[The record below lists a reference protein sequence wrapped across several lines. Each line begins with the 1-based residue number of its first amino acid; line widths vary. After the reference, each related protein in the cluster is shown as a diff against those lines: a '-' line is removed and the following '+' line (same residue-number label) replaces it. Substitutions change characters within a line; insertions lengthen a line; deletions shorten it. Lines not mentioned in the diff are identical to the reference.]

1 VLKIS
6 VIDTR
11 TQRRLVLE
19 GKLLGPWTAE
29 LRIAGQ
35 RAVAGRANRDL
46 VIDMR
51 NVTAIGGDGEAALL
65 ELMRQ
70 GAIFRSCGL
79 FTKQLVKRLARIAG
93 AKPKETEK

>member
-19 GKLLGPWTAE
+19 GKLLGPWTEE
-29 LRIAGQ
+29 LRT
-35 RAVAGRANRDL
+35 AGRSAVVGRADRDL

-65 ELMRQ
+65 ELMLQ
-70 GAIFRSCGL
+70 GASFRCCGL
-79 FTKQLVKRLARIAG
+79 FTKQLVKRLARIASTQQ
-93 AKPKETEK
+93 KETKE

>member
-19 GKLLGPWTAE
+19 GKLLGPWAAE
-29 LRIAGQ
+29 LSSAGQ
-35 RAVAGRANRDL
+35 RAALGRADRDL

-51 NVTAIGGDGEAALL
+51 NVTAIGADGEAALL

-70 GAIFRSCGL
+70 GARFRYCGL
-79 FTKQLVKRLARIAG
+79 FTRQLVKRLARIAG
-93 AKPKETEK
+93 KKPGETEG